1 MFDFF
6 DLGEVQFESWG
17 PSSSVVDLT
26 FLALVSLSGVP
37 ALLVSPSPSSQLPL
51 VPFPCSISL
60 TGVDVRQGPRGDF
73 VLA

>member
-26 FLALVSLSGVP
+26 FLALVSLSGVA
-37 ALLVSPSPSSQLPL
+37 ALLVSPSSQLPL

-60 TGVDVRQGPRGDF
+60 TGLEVRQGPRGDF

>member
-37 ALLVSPSPSSQLPL
+37 ALLVSPSSQLPL

-60 TGVDVRQGPRGDF
+60 TGVEVRQGPRGDF